1 MAKTATVHTSTDEEV
16 MFTRFNMWQRIEH
29 FIQMIGFTGL
39 CLTGLPQKFYDA
51 DWAQWMII
59 SLGGID
65 TTRFIHRTL
74 AAIFVMQAGLHILN
88 MLVSIVRGSFRP
100 SMVPFPK
107 DFRDSIDSLWYC
119 LGVSNK
125 APLFDRYEYR
135 QKFEYW
141 GVVLGALIMIVTGLV
156 LTFPAQATILLPGEL
171 VPAAKEM
178 HSGEALLAFL
188 VIVIWHMYGAH
199 FNPLRFPGDVTIFT
213 GKISKERMLEEHP
226 LEWARATDQTIEE
239 VEEELRK
246 LEEAHNT
253 PHQPRPAQPTSG

>member
-1 MAKTATVHTSTDEEV
+1 MAKVESALKQADKEV
-16 MFTRFNMWQRIEH
+16 MFTRFNLWQRIEH
-29 FIQMIGFTGL
+29 LIQMIGFTGL

-51 DWAQWMII
+51 DWSQWLIL

-65 TTRFIHRTL
+65 NTRFVHRTL
-74 AAIFVMQAGLHILN
+74 AAIFVMQAMLHISN
-88 MLVSIVRGSFRP
+88 MLLSIVRKRFRP

-107 DFRDSIDSLWYC
+107 DFRDAIDMLWYC

-125 APLFDRYEYR
+125 QPLCDRYDYR

-141 GVVLGALIMIVTGLV
+141 GVVLGALIMIVTGLI
-156 LTFPAQATILLPGEL
+156 LTFPAQTTLLLPGEF

-213 GKISKERMLEEHP
+213 GKIAKERMLEEHP
-226 LEWARATDQTIEE
+226 LEWARATGQSIEE
-239 VEEELRK
+239 VEAELQ
-246 LEEAHNT
+246 AHAHHT
-253 PHQPRPAQPTSG
+253 TEPVAH